1 MKSNKFKKLLITMA
15 LSSMCIIGNTATAF
29 AYVDESAAT
38 ETVAEEV
45 VAEETPVTET
55 ETQPESET
63 EAGRVQAEDAF
74 SIPGN
79 AEVVDDITNSSS
91 KEFFTI
97 QTKNN
102 NTFYLVVDRAQTTQN
117 VYMLSAIDE
126 NDLEKFLDETQ
137 TDLIT
142 ETESSVV
149 LPETQE
155 TEAETSEVEVPK
167 TNQNS
172 NLFLIIGAVILIAG
186 AAGGYYFFKIK
197 PQKEEDDIVSENLEI
212 GDGLETE
219 NEDNEDE
226 TEDEE

>member
-1 MKSNKFKKLLITMA
+1 MKSKKFKKLLITMA
-15 LSSMCIIGNTATAF
+15 LAAMCIVGNTATAF
-29 AYVDESAAT
+29 AYVDESAT
-38 ETVAEEV
+38 TGT
-45 VAEETPVTET
+45 VAEETPVTEG

-79 AEVVDDITNSSS
+79 AEVVDDITNGSS

-126 NDLEKFLDETQ
+126 NDLQKFLDETQ
-137 TDLIT
+137 TEAAT
-142 ETESSVV
+142 EKEPAVV

-155 TEAETSEVEVPK
+155 TESATPEVETPK

-172 NLFLIIGAVILIAG
+172 NMFLIIGALILMAG

-219 NEDNEDE
+219 NEDEDDE
-226 TEDEE
+226 TEDDEE